1 MIEKDLFLQNSNG
14 IISQIYDKF
23 EKVKS
28 INLNDFDYNK
38 TVLIIIDMVNGFT
51 KGGVLSNKR
60 ILSINNKIADLS
72 KICSKLGIQK
82 IAFADSHSKNN
93 PEFKNYPKHC
103 LKGEWE
109 SNITDEIKESG
120 DYLLIEKNSTNGFI
134 EPKFTKWLINNN
146 GINNFIIVGNCTDI
160 CIEQFSLCLKAY
172 YNMKNENKN
181 IIVVKDLVET
191 YNTDFHYSELMSL
204 MSLYNMSANGIDV
217 VSKLVF

>member
-1 MIEKDLFLQNSNG
+1 MKKER
-14 IISQIYDKF
+14 
-23 EKVKS
+23 
-28 INLNDFDYNK
+28 NLL
-38 TVLIIIDMVNGFT
+38 VVVDMVNGFT
-51 KGGVLSNKR
+51 KGGALSSKR
-60 ILSINNKIADLS
+60 ILSINSKIADLS

-93 PEFKNYPKHC
+93 PEFKNYHKHC

-146 GINNFIIVGNCTDI
+146 GINNFIIIGNCTDI

-181 IIVVKDLVET
+181 IIVVKDLVVT

-204 MSLYNMSANGIDV
+204 MSLYNMSANGINI